1 MLQLHFTIA
10 YSPYFSDVSVSLIYI
25 SAASPLSN
33 LKLYSS
39 RPCSKFELLK
49 ILLGF
54 ETGSHVSSPKAEFI
68 DCVAFRL
75 DPISRGSFNNIDGE
89 VVEPGRI
96 QAYVQPSAIRFF
108 S

>member
-1 MLQLHFTIA
+1 MLYGYICLSTLWLRG
-10 YSPYFSDVSVSLIYI
+10 FSI
-25 SAASPLSN
+25 SN
-33 LKLYSS
+33 LKLYPS

-49 ILLGF
+49 ILIGL
-54 ETGSHVSSPKAEFI
+54 ETGSHVSSPEAEFI

-75 DPISRGSFNNIDGE
+75 DPISSGSFSNVDGE